1 MREMH
6 KWKDKV
12 ELSLDNRQIFFL
24 FFGLSIVG
32 CFVFALG
39 VMVGRRVEFDP
50 SSEVAAL
57 SADSLSLL
65 DGHAEQESDLTFKE
79 GLKDSASDE
88 VPPTRDPDAVVED
101 ADAAPSIPA
110 AAIAA
115 APAPKPAEAAKPSA
129 AQKTKPG
136 AKKPSAKASGNKST
150 KTGNKTTL
158 AAAAPGAKPSATP
171 VGQKFTLQMKAFA
184 KAEEA
189 EAFAAKLK
197 AGGHQ
202 ARVEAH
208 EVKGRLWHRVRVGEF
223 TTWAAGLQ
231 AKENFEHSE
240 KIIAYVVRK

>member
-57 SADSLSLL
+57 SADSLTLL
-65 DGHAEQESDLTFKE
+65 DGHAEQEADLTFKE
-79 GLKDSASDE
+79 GLKESASDE
-88 VPPTRDPDAVVED
+88 VPPTRDPDAVVEE
-101 ADAAPSIPA
+101 AQESPSVPA
-110 AAIAA
+110 AVIAA
-115 APAPKPAEAAKPSA
+115 APEPKPPVDKKAAKASPKG
-129 AQKTKPG
+129 KTATKKPA
-136 AKKPSAKASGNKST
+136 AKKP
-150 KTGNKTTL
+150 GNKTTL
-158 AAAAPGAKPSATP
+158 AAAAPGAKTNATA

-197 AGGHQ
+197 AGGHN

-231 AKENFEHSE
+231 AKENFEQSE